1 MCANNHVQR
10 IDAAHIVDSATAVHQ
25 FESFGGRLTIFSG
38 FGEDPL
44 RQHAALVTQRER
56 EFRRCYP
63 DFGVFFYIV
72 VNSDYSLFRQGLLY
86 FIDLS
91 KQLQCSIV

>member
-1 MCANNHVQR
+1 MLH
-10 IDAAHIVDSATAVHQ
+10 IIIVDSATAVHQ

-44 RQHAALVTQRER
+44 RQHTALVTQRER

-63 DFGVFFYIV
+63 DFGCFFLYCC
-72 VNSDYSLFRQGLLY
+72 YSLFRQGILY